1 MASKTQKLDLLV
13 FILKN
18 VTLILVVI
26 CCGCG
31 GESVSGPKGPSS
43 PHFKKDENK
52 KNGSAGMDN
61 QNKDEDYKILAG
73 IISQELKPSIEEVL
87 EFQKVSH
94 VQQIAAL
101 HSKIRKLTKLENSS
115 DKEVVYIANLAK
127 TNLEKIVAQSNKI
140 SEMPAN
146 SSGIGDLF
154 IGAGLIG
161 AQFFDPTFISG
172 TTGLGMLTKG
182 WSSINNDNDAYGK
195 ELKILVSLLQNL
207 DAAAYLL
214 PRAAE
219 ANSAKLTDSSDKFKI
234 NIDESILRYTN
245 DYLYIKNLGNELSNV
260 TLEVELIGLKGE
272 SIKNIH
278 FIEKWSANSEMRAIY
293 SSGVDNPDGKTS
305 VGKTS
310 VLGIQ
315 KANVLILS
323 SKLSTRINYNYQG
336 KEKDDDIE
344 RYTQKMK
351 LSLKYY
357 PFVGGVIFDDK
368 QGFYL
373 KMEGFPYLG
382 CDIDVTYNKNKESK
396 REVHKG
402 LLLSGK
408 ESAYLYMNNVKFDPS
423 DIEVRLIIPGT
434 SYQPL
439 FKLNNIKNKEY
450 ISSEI
455 IKP

>member
-1 MASKTQKLDLLV
+1 MYNYKV
-13 FILKN
+13 FILL
-18 VTLILVVI
+18 TT
-26 CCGCG
+26 
-31 GESVSGPKGPSS
+31 VSFGLFSEKCL
-43 PHFKKDENK
+43 
-52 KNGSAGMDN
+52 A
-61 QNKDEDYKILAG
+61 QNKEEDYKILAA
-73 IISQELKPSIEEVL
+73 IITQELKLSNEEVL

-94 VQQIAAL
+94 AQQIANL

-140 SEMPAN
+140 SEMPEN

-172 TTGLGMLTKG
+172 TTGLGMLAKG

-195 ELKILVSLLQNL
+195 ELKILVSLFGNL
-207 DAAAYLL
+207 DAATYLL
-214 PRAAE
+214 PGAAE
-219 ANSAKLTDSSDKFKI
+219 TNSARLTDSANKFKI
-234 NIDESILRYTN
+234 DIDESMIFNHKIKYTN
-245 DYLYIKNLGNELSNV
+245 DTFYITNFGKDLSNV
-260 TLEVELIGLKGE
+260 TLEVELIGLRGE

-278 FIEKWSANSEMRAIY
+278 FIEKWPANIQMRAIY
-293 SSGVDNPDGKTS
+293 SMGVNNPDGKTS

-315 KANVLILS
+315 KANVRILS
-323 SKLSTRINYNYQG
+323 SKLSTLINYNYQG

-344 RYTQKMK
+344 RYTQKME

-373 KMEGFPYLG
+373 KMVGFPMLG
-382 CDIDVTYNKNKESK
+382 CDIDVTYYKNGELKRDIYKSKLLISGQES
-396 REVHKG
+396 E
-402 LLLSGK
+402 
-408 ESAYLYMNNVKFDPS
+408 YFYMNNVKFDPS

-434 SYQPL
+434 SYQPS
-439 FKLNNIKNKEY
+439 FKLNSIKNKEY
-450 ISSEI
+450 ISSKI
-455 IKP
+455 TKP